1 MNTFELNKIFGAFCL
16 AGLVTMGAWLIS
28 LAAFG
33 LFEHGHEEHALHY
46 PLPEGTDDAVADG
59 DEGEHAVGDEGEPV
73 VEEVSLAALLVVAD
87 PAKGEKGFKK
97 CAACH
102 TVESGGKNKVGPNL
116 WNIVNRPIAS
126 AEGFGYSDAMAGM
139 DGVWDFE
146 RLSAFLSD
154 PKGQVPG
161 TKMAFRGITKDGA
174 RADLLAYLRSLS
186 DAPADLPSE

>member
-16 AGLVTMGAWLIS
+16 AGLITMAAWLIS

-46 PLPEGTDDAVADG
+46 PMPEGVGEAHAAVDAVEA
-59 DEGEHAVGDEGEPV
+59 V
-73 VEEVSLAALLVVAD
+73 VEEVSLAALLAVAD

-102 TVESGGKNKVGPNL
+102 TVGNGGKNKVGPNL
-116 WNIVNRPIAS
+116 WNIVNRPIA
-126 AEGFGYSDAMAGM
+126 AVDGFGYSDAMAGLE
-139 DGVWDFE
+139 GAWDFE
-146 RLSAFLSD
+146 RLNAFLSD
-154 PKGQVPG
+154 PKGDVPG

-174 RADLLAYLRSLS
+174 RADVLAYLRSLS
-186 DAPADLPSE
+186 DAPADLPAE